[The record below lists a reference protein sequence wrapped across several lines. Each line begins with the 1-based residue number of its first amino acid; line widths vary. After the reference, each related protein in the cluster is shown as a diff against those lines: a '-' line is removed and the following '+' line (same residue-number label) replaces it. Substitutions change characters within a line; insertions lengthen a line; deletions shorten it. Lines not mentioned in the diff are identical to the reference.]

1 MGAYLISM
9 KHLIAF
15 AAAAFLA
22 AAPFHAP
29 AYAEEAESERILP
42 NEEELQRLGGLA
54 GEMFRRFAEEAEP
67 MAERLRGLMDDLD
80 AYEAP
85 EIMPNGDIIIRRK
98 PDADPAETP
107 EAEDGSIA
115 L

>member
-1 MGAYLISM
+1 M
-9 KHLIAF
+9 KHLITLM
-15 AAAAFLA
+15 AAAFLA
-22 AAPFHAP
+22 TASLHAS
-29 AYAEEAESERILP
+29 AQAEEAERETILP
-42 NEEELQRLGGLA
+42 NEEELQRLGELA

-67 MAERLRGLMDDLD
+67 MAERLRGLMEDLD

-98 PDADPAETP
+98 PDADPAEVP
-107 EAEDGSIA
+107 ETEEEGIA